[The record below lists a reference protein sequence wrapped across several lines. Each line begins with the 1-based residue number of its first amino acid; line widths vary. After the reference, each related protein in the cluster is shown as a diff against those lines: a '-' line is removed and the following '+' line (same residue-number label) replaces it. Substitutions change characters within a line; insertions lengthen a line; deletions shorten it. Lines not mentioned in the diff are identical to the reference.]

1 MFGGLCSLHY
11 WPGTKAF
18 WIYTVSALYRIHS
31 QQGWE
36 YLERTSNLSQSLTC
50 KEWRRWQEGAPPA
63 FRFVHLSVLFSHADR
78 ALQLSTFLMSL
89 KLLEHGACTEPCAQ
103 DTHPLGD
110 FKVHK
115 GVSVPG
121 WRNSWKFQIQFE
133 INYK

>member
-1 MFGGLCSLHY
+1 MAGGCS
-11 WPGTKAF
+11 
-18 WIYTVSALYRIHS
+18 S
-31 QQGWE
+31 
-36 YLERTSNLSQSLTC
+36 C
-50 KEWRRWQEGAPPA
+50 
-63 FRFVHLSVLFSHADR
+63 FRVCDLSVLFSHADQ
-78 ALQLSTFLMSL
+78 ALQLRTFLMSL

-121 WRNSWKFQIQFE
+121 WRNSWKFQIRFE